1 VEVFMRVLVNLIAFV
16 FLAIVL
22 YMANLRLDKCEK
34 SSKLFLWTCRLVLT
48 ALLLEA
54 LTCVLDGK
62 SSVIVNVL
70 LRMLLALLYSLPP
83 VMAYFWSLLPNAL
96 TEGEDNSINKTSLAP
111 LIPAVANAGMA
122 ILSAFLPCL
131 YFIDENNV
139 YHRGQLLPIL
149 ITITVSYML
158 AGLYFLFRQRDKLFK
173 GDVKFLWIIFLFP
186 MLGGILQVQLNG
198 ALLMWS
204 MVAGSLIVLY
214 VYLQER
220 MIQVDSLT
228 GAWTRQAF
236 SQHLSQIAGKCK
248 NEPLGILFLDIDELK
263 AINDQY
269 GHIEGDAA
277 LQAFSD
283 VARSQLRRNDIIARI
298 GGDEFV
304 ILAFISDPK
313 DLRAI
318 EEKIELALDN
328 YNMKSPK
335 PYRLTCSIGS
345 KLYEA
350 SCGIREAIADV
361 DRLMYEQKFMKK
373 PCQVSGTQPVFKE
386 IPVEQQ

>member
-1 VEVFMRVLVNLIAFV
+1 MEVFMRILVNLIAFV

-22 YMANLRLDKCEK
+22 YMANLRLNKREK
-34 SSKLFLWTCRLVLT
+34 SSKLFLWTCRLVLA

-54 LTCVLDGK
+54 LTCVLDGEP
-62 SSVIVNVL
+62 SVVVNIL

-96 TEGEDNSINKTSLAP
+96 TEGEDNNINKTSPAF

-122 ILSAFLPCL
+122 ILSVFLPWL
-131 YFIDENNV
+131 YYIDENNV

-149 ITITVSYML
+149 IIITVSYML
-158 AGLYFLFRQRDKLFK
+158 AGLYFLFRQRDKLLK
-173 GDVKFLWIIFLFP
+173 GDVKFPWLIYLLP

-198 ALLMWS
+198 VLLMWS
-204 MVAGSLIVLY
+204 LAAGSLIVLY
-214 VYLQER
+214 VYLQEC

-228 GAWTRQAF
+228 GAWTRRAF
-236 SQHLSQIAGKCK
+236 SQHLNQIAGKCK
-248 NEPLGILFLDIDELK
+248 NGPLGILFLDIDKLK

-269 GHIEGDAA
+269 GHAEGDAA
-277 LQAFSD
+277 LRVFSD
-283 VARSQLRRNDIIARI
+283 VARSQLRRNDILARM

-304 ILAFISDPK
+304 IVAFVSEPE

-318 EEKIELALDN
+318 EKKIELALDD
-328 YNMKSPK
+328 YNMKSQK
-335 PYRLTCSIGS
+335 PYQLTCSIGS
-345 KLYEA
+345 KLYET

-361 DRLMYEQKFMKK
+361 DRLMYEQKCRKNRYRWNINNK
-373 PCQVSGTQPVFKE
+373 TCNSDGLE
-386 IPVEQQ
+386 